1 MPENLIPS
9 YTIGID
15 LGGTN
20 TEFGIVDSQG
30 NILFKDRFPT
40 ATPDFE
46 SWSDLLSEK
55 LSNAMEGFGLKG
67 KIAGIGIGAPCA
79 NTTTGCIEAATDL
92 PWPSP
97 IPLVEILENKLGL
110 PVVIGNDANA
120 AAIGEMIYGSAREL
134 QNFIVLTLGTG
145 VGAGIVCDGHLL
157 NGRNGFAGELG
168 HITFDFA
175 ADRKCGCGRYGCL
188 QTVASAKGIVETTRR
203 FDFKNPA
210 DPDNPDFTAKDVTLA
225 AVHGDETAKRV
236 FDFTGD
242 CLGKALAQYA
252 AFTDPEA
259 IILFGGVAN
268 ARNLLLNPTI
278 KSFNENA
285 LHLYAGKVSIN
296 ISTLN
301 GADAAIL
308 GTAALPYIITK

>member
-1 MPENLIPS
+1 MPENLIPPF
-9 YTIGID
+9 TIGID

-20 TEFGIVDSQG
+20 TELGIVDSQG

-55 LSNAMEGFGLKG
+55 LSNAVEGLGLQG
-67 KIAGIGIGAPCA
+67 KIAGAGIGAPCA

-97 IPLVEILENKLGL
+97 IPLVEILEIKLGL

-120 AAIGEMIYGSAREL
+120 ASIGEMIYGSARGV
-134 QNFIVLTLGTG
+134 QNFIVITLGTG

-188 QTVASAKGIVETTRR
+188 QTVASAKGIVETARR
-203 FDFKNPA
+203 FGFKNPA

-225 AVHGDETAKRV
+225 AEHGDETAKRV
-236 FDFTGD
+236 FDFTGE

-285 LHLYAGKVSIN
+285 LHLYAGKVNIN
-296 ISTLN
+296 ISTLK